1 LPFRIAFPQTERST
15 MPKIEKLA
23 TDNLTV
29 ATFSNLSVK
38 DDKAS
43 KAAGRPIYNDIPVCT
58 LKFSAHNQT
67 VGVFPAHEIFRW
79 HDDPETGE
87 RTPLT
92 YALAFP
98 DQYRAFMNGEAQF
111 ASGTPLS
118 ELAFIGQGKRLELK
132 AINIHTAEALAAIDG
147 NALKMLGQGGRTLK
161 EQAQAYLDTAAG
173 NADVTAIAAENAALR
188 ERLAALEAR
197 ISGGNPAPTGASYGG
212 TMLLAEGETAKADE
226 QSPFFIMEPDD
237 IVNWLVSAT
246 GKTPAEGLS
255 HAALVNLADQVNK
268 ALAGKAG
275 GLGRPLDE
283 LTDDELREHIKA
295 KSGRAAPHNAGR
307 AALLARATEI
317 GNQVAA

>member
-1 LPFRIAFPQTERST
+1 

-29 ATFSNLSVK
+29 ATFENLSVK
-38 DDKAS
+38 DEAAS
-43 KAAGRPIYNDIPVCT
+43 KKAGRPIYNDIPVCK
-58 LKFSAHNQT
+58 LKFSANKQT

-79 HDDPETGE
+79 HEDPESGE

-118 ELAFIGQGKRLELK
+118 ELPFIGQGKRLELK

-161 EQAQAYLDTAAG
+161 EQAQAFLDTAAG
-173 NADVTAIAAENAALR
+173 SADVTAIAAENAKLR

-197 ISGGNPAPTGASYGG
+197 ISGGNPAPAGTSYGG

-226 QSPFFIMEPDD
+226 QSPFFIMEPVD

-246 GKTPAEGLS
+246 GKTPPEGLN
-255 HAALVNLADQVNK
+255 HAALVKLADQVNK
-268 ALAGKAG
+268 ALAAKSAG
-275 GLGRPLDE
+275 LDRPLDD
-283 LTDDELREHIKA
+283 LSDDELREHIKV
-295 KSGRAAPHNAGR
+295 KSGRAPPHNAGR
-307 AALLARATEI
+307 AALLTRATELA
-317 GNQVAA
+317 NLAAA